1 MNYIKLFL
9 PLLIVVLFF
18 VASEIFFIGYNPA
31 LFAIIKTTLLIYYLR
46 LDNSG
51 TPLINALSATLLC
64 MGVSEYLLQ
73 FSTTK
78 GEVLFVLVNLVFA
91 VTYAI
96 RQRLKADR
104 DNRIKLKMTVVFLF
118 TLTNITAL
126 GHSGFLIPVATGS
139 LLLTVVY
146 FYDRLVRIA
155 SSKQGRI

>member
-18 VASEIFFIGYNPA
+18 IASEIFFIAYNPA
-31 LFAIIKTTLLIYYLR
+31 LFAIIKTALLIYYLR

-73 FSTTK
+73 FSTTM
-78 GEVLFVLVNLVFA
+78 GEILFVLVNLVFA

-126 GHSGFLIPVATGS
+126 G
-139 LLLTVVY
+139 
-146 FYDRLVRIA
+146 
-155 SSKQGRI
+155 